1 MIAEDQ
7 GFQKEQNIIHSL
19 AVFCASSDGLDAK
32 IFENAYNVGEFLAG
46 KRIELV
52 FGGSKL
58 GLMGQVARGALD
70 NNGKVTGV
78 IPDFLKTKE
87 VVHTG
92 LTNLITTRDMHQ
104 RKLKMH
110 DLSDGFIALPGGFGT
125 LEELFEILTWAQ
137 LGLHKKPIGI
147 LNSNGYY
154 NDLLNLIDN
163 MVEKGLLREENLNL
177 LLVSETIEDLYEQM
191 LNFIPLPVPKWM
203 NKDQT

>member
-1 MIAEDQ
+1 MNGKDQ
-7 GFQKEQNIIHSL
+7 DLPELNGIHSL
-19 AVFCASSDGLDAK
+19 AVFCASSSGEDLKILEDA
-32 IFENAYNVGEFLAG
+32 FNVGVFLAG
-46 KRIELV
+46 NKIELIY
-52 FGGSKL
+52 GGSKL
-58 GLMGQVARGALD
+58 GLMGEVARGVLE
-70 NNGKVTGV
+70 NNGHVTGV

-87 VVHTG
+87 VVHTK

-137 LGLHKKPIGI
+137 LGLHRKPIGI

-154 NDLLNLIDN
+154 NDLLQLIDI
-163 MVEKGLLREENLNL
+163 MVKKGLLREENLNL

-191 LNFIPLPVPKWM
+191 LHFIPMPVPKWM